1 MSGRALRRLPVLAL
15 ARHIEMGRTAVFQFY
30 PTEAL
35 EPSRGI
41 PVEAWLEGLE
51 LAVNDI
57 VKEKEIIT

>member
-30 PTEAL
+30 PIDTP
-35 EPSRGI
+35 EPSRGF

-51 LAVNDI
+51 LAVNEI
-57 VKEKEIIT
+57 IKEKENIT